1 MVRPLFA
8 PTVALESVGNAL
20 CVLFVRLAPDGA
32 PRDCFFGDP
41 SLEDDEDEE
50 PAAKAEPGGER
61 LLFRFSLG
69 RLPPPPLP
77 RRFVADVGA
86 CESPGALTLTPE
98 VSKVTPR
105 FGGLPRPL
113 LGVPPPR
120 LPLLLPPLPLPPPL
134 LLLPFLAL
142 LDEPPSLELLFF
154 FRAPGGGGP
163 DGGSG
168 PAFCVLPP
176 APIRSCLRVALTAAG

>member
-120 LPLLLPPLPLPPPL
+120 LPLQ
-134 LLLPFLAL
+134 
-142 LDEPPSLELLFF
+142 
-154 FRAPGGGGP
+154 RYYYYY
-163 DGGSG
+163 
-168 PAFCVLPP
+168 
-176 APIRSCLRVALTAAG
+176 